1 MSRRMRVVACVVGVV
16 AVILSVTAVEATV
29 ISVGNSSFESPNV
42 SASPYAAGFPV
53 LTPGTLSYDAW
64 GTESANDGV
73 VLNGH
78 YDRAFTNL
86 TGAQCG
92 WMDVGSWQSYVA
104 YQDLTSATY
113 EVGKAYTLKVG
124 IGRLP
129 TEQNMDAQMD
139 IALFARLDATSNAVA
154 GTTTVRYGDLS
165 ATQLTDYTVSVP
177 TVQSTDAWAGKPISI
192 WLHSQTFNGSINGSC
207 WNFDNVRL
215 SSITPEPSTLVLLV
229 TGLLGLLAYAW
240 RKRR

>member
-1 MSRRMRVVACVVGVV
+1 MSCRMRVVACVVGVV
-16 AVILSVTAVEATV
+16 AVILSVTAVQATV
-29 ISVGNSSFESPNV
+29 ISVGNSSFESPDV
-42 SASPYAAGFPV
+42 AADPYAAVFPV

-64 GTESANDGV
+64 GTESPNCGV

-78 YDRAFTNL
+78 YNRAFTNL

-92 WMDVGSWQSYVA
+92 WMDVASWPSYVA
-104 YQDLTSATY
+104 YQDLTDATF

-124 IGRLP
+124 LGRLP
-129 TEQNMDAQMD
+129 TEQNMDALMD
-139 IALFARLDATSNAVA
+139 IALFARLGADSNAVA
-154 GTTTVRYGDLS
+154 GTTNVRYGDLS
-165 ATQLTDYTVSVP
+165 ATELTDYTVSVP

-192 WLHSQTFNGSINGSC
+192 WLHSQALSGVINGSC

-215 SSITPEPSTLVLLV
+215 SSATPEPNALSLIV
-229 TGLLGLLAYAW
+229 TGLLGMLAYAW